1 MCPMTNAVGF
11 KNYCDYDSFRKFSTG
26 TLSTIRYPDLY
37 PIPTTNICESCYIH
51 FGGVWPH
58 TNSLKSEMLENS
70 GHSEYHPFSD
80 FFFCK
85 TVQY

>member
-1 MCPMTNAVGF
+1 MLL
-11 KNYCDYDSFRKFSTG
+11 DSK
-26 TLSTIRYPDLY
+26 TIVITIHLESFPQEHYPLRGYPDLY
-37 PIPTTNICESCYIH
+37 PVPTTNICESCYIH